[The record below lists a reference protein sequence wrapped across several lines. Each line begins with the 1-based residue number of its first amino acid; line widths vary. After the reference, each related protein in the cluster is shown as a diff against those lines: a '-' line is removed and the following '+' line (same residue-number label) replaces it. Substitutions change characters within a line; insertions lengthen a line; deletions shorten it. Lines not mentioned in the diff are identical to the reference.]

1 GTMFA
6 HIGLGLTL
14 IGIVCETAWGVETI
28 GAYKPGAT
36 IPIGGYE
43 MKFEGLT
50 PRKGPNFT
58 ADVARMT
65 VSRDGREIGVMEP
78 SKRAFATRSM
88 NTSEAALMTRGLG
101 QLYVALGD
109 INADQTTTIRV
120 YWKPFVLLIWI
131 GGLFMAFG
139 GTLSL
144 SDRRLRVG
152 APKMARN
159 RAHAE
164 TAA

>member
-1 GTMFA
+1 HA
-6 HIGLGLTL
+6 GLGLTL
-14 IGIVCETAWGVETI
+14 IGIVCETAWGLETI

-43 MKFEGLT
+43 LKYEGVS
-50 PRKGPNFT
+50 PRKGPNYT
-58 ADVARMT
+58 ADVARIT
-65 VSRDGREIGVMEP
+65 VKRDGREIGVMEP
-78 SKRAFATRSM
+78 SKRAFSTRSM

-109 INADQTTTIRV
+109 INADKTATVRV
-120 YWKPFVLLIWI
+120 YWKPYVLLIWI
-131 GGLFMAFG
+131 GGLVMALG
-139 GTLSL
+139 GALSL

-159 RAHAE
+159 RAQAE
-164 TAA
+164 RTA

>member
-1 GTMFA
+1 MFA
-6 HIGLGLTL
+6 HAGLGITL
-14 IGIVCETAWGVETI
+14 IGIVCETAWGIETI
-28 GAYKPGAT
+28 GAYKPGDT

-43 MKFEGLT
+43 LKYEGIA

-58 ADVARMT
+58 ADVAT
-65 VSRDGREIGVMEP
+65 FSVTTGGRAIGVLEP
-78 SKRAFATRSM
+78 SKRAFSARSM
-88 NTSEAALMTRGLG
+88 STSEAALMTRGLG

-109 INADQTTTIRV
+109 VNADKTTTVRV
-120 YWKPFVLLIWI
+120 YWKPFVLMIWI

-152 APKMARN
+152 APKLARN
-159 RAHAE
+159 RAQAE
-164 TAA
+164 TTA

>member
-1 GTMFA
+1 MFA
-6 HIGLGLTL
+6 HAGLGLTL

-28 GAYKPGAT
+28 GAYKPGDT

-43 MKFEGLT
+43 LKYEGLS
-50 PRKGPNFT
+50 PRKGPNYT
-58 ADVARMT
+58 ADVAT
-65 VSRDGREIGVMEP
+65 FAVSSGGKSIGVLEP

-109 INADQTTTIRV
+109 INADKTTTVRA

-159 RAHAE
+159 RAEAK

>member
-1 GTMFA
+1 
-6 HIGLGLTL
+6 
-14 IGIVCETAWGVETI
+14 
-28 GAYKPGAT
+28 
-36 IPIGGYE
+36 
-43 MKFEGLT
+43 
-50 PRKGPNFT
+50 
-58 ADVARMT
+58 
-65 VSRDGREIGVMEP
+65 
-78 SKRAFATRSM
+78 
-88 NTSEAALMTRGLG
+88 MTRGLG

-109 INADQTTTIRV
+109 VNADKTTTVRV

-159 RAHAE
+159 RAQVG